1 MINKIIKYEQAKKDN
16 PVLQNI
22 ECALVNIVNK
32 YFEGKEASYE
42 QQYGFCNGVLSC
54 VTLGVLDGLPDK
66 LVNPKVLAV
75 QLYGGYIDNF
85 GDEEEDVCNSINFR
99 NAFIEGVI
107 YCISLAF

>member
-1 MINKIIKYEQAKKDN
+1 MKNKIIKYEQAKDDN

-42 QQYGFCNGVLSC
+42 QQCGFCNGVLSC
-54 VTLGVLDGLPDK
+54 VVLDALDGLPDK

-75 QLYGGYIDNF
+75 QLYGVYIDKF
-85 GDEEEDVCNSINFR
+85 GEEDVCKNINFR